1 MKNIPVFGLLL
12 MLLAASVAAGIGL
25 GGTYLPLEDILRA
38 LSHPRERDIS
48 GVLIWEVRLPRVLMA
63 MVIGSGLAGCGV
75 VLQAILRNPLAEP
88 YTLGVSGGGALGAVI
103 ALILGLSGL
112 RMVALC
118 FGGCCLS
125 MLLVLGL
132 AALKGFSNTM
142 LILSGVI
149 LSFLFSSVMMLV
161 LALSSARDVHASVM
175 WLMGNLGASQGL
187 DIKLMV
193 FGVLPLLAVPA
204 AMARDLNVL
213 SLGDEQAQHLGMD
226 VNWTK
231 VVLLI
236 ATALVTGMCVAVS
249 GIISFI
255 GLVIPHTM
263 RRLVGP
269 DHHVLVPASLIG
281 GATLLVLSDTLAQV
295 LIRPLELPVGVV
307 TGILGGVFF
316 LGLLLKQGEVA

>member
-1 MKNIPVFGLLL
+1 MKNIRVFGLLL
-12 MLLAASVAAGIGL
+12 ALLAASAASGVAIG
-25 GGTYLPLEDILRA
+25 GSYLSPEDVVRA
-38 LSHPRERDIS
+38 LSHPRVRDI
-48 GVLIWEVRLPRVLMA
+48 GGALIWEVRLPRVLTA
-63 MVIGSGLAGCGV
+63 MVIGAALSGCGV

-112 RMVALC
+112 PMVMLC
-118 FGGCCLS
+118 FAGSCLS
-125 MLLVLGL
+125 MLLVLGV

-161 LALSSARDVHASVM
+161 LSLSSARDVHASIM
-175 WLMGNLGASQGL
+175 WLMGNLGAAQGL
-187 DIKLMV
+187 ELKILV
-193 FGVLPLLAVPA
+193 FGVLPVLAVTA

-213 SLGDEQAQHLGMD
+213 SLGDERAFHLGMD
-226 VNWTK
+226 VGRTK
-231 VVLLI
+231 AVLLT
-236 ATALVTGMCVAVS
+236 AAALVTGMCVAVS
-249 GIISFI
+249 GIISFV

-269 DHHVLVPASLIG
+269 DHHMLVPASLLG
-281 GATLLVLSDTLAQV
+281 GATLLVLSDTLAQT
-295 LIRPLELPVGVV
+295 LIRPLELPVGVI

-316 LGLLLKQGEVA
+316 LGMLLRQGEVA

>member
-1 MKNIPVFGLLL
+1 MKKIPFFGLLL
-12 MLLAASVAAGIGL
+12 MLLAFVAAAGIGL

-38 LSHPRERDIS
+38 LSHPRERDIC
-48 GVLIWEVRLPRVLMA
+48 GTLIWEVRLPRVLMA
-63 MVIGSGLAGCGV
+63 MVIGAGLAGCGV

-112 RMVALC
+112 PMAALC
-118 FGGCCLS
+118 FAGCCLS

-161 LALSSARDVHASVM
+161 LSLSSARDVHASVM
-175 WLMGNLGASQGL
+175 WLMGNLGSVQGPEMRL
-187 DIKLMV
+187 VV
-193 FGVLPLLAVPA
+193 FGVLPVLIVPA

-226 VNWTK
+226 VARTK
-231 VVLLI
+231 AVLLI
-236 ATALVTGMCVAVS
+236 AAALVTGMCVAVS
-249 GIISFI
+249 GIVSFV
-255 GLVIPHTM
+255 GLVVPHTM

-269 DHHVLVPASLIG
+269 DHHVLLPASLIG
-281 GATLLVLSDTLAQV
+281 GATLLVLSDTLAQF